1 VIPPAK
7 HLSLTDGHLRLSE
20 LLPERGRRVAVDLFF
35 RTLADTHGTQAT
47 AIVLS
52 GADADGAIGLK
63 RVKER
68 GGLTIAQ
75 DPEEAE
81 HNGMPRAAIAA
92 GMVAWVLP
100 AAEMP
105 ARLLKSYR
113 NEPQLFLPAEEPSEG
128 TQPESPD
135 AEAALRDTLAFL
147 RVRTGHDFSDY

>member
-1 VIPPAK
+1 MATDSGLAFVVIVHLSPDHESSLATLLQSSTSMPVVQVRDTVKVEANRVYVIPPAK
-7 HLSLTDGHLRLSE
+7 HLSLTDGQLRLSE

-81 HNGMPRAAIAA
+81 HSGMPQGGRNRMNI
-92 GMVAWVLP
+92 LD
-100 AAEMP
+100 E
-105 ARLLKSYR
+105 LK
-113 NEPQLFLPAEEPSEG
+113 
-128 TQPESPD
+128 
-135 AEAALRDTLAFL
+135 AALS
-147 RVRTGHDFSDY
+147 G